1 MNPIEETVHNV
12 VAKKNAE
19 LEKRVRDAFQKHFGF
34 PLEEVK
40 DTENLERISIGGD
53 IEYFV
58 YRKQNFL
65 EVKKEEIV
73 VDWYLE
79 KPEIPNIIARIYYRE
94 L

>member
-1 MNPIEETVHNV
+1 M
-12 VAKKNAE
+12 AE
-19 LEKRVRDAFQKHFGF
+19 RNSKLEKKVREAFQKHFGF
-34 PLEEVK
+34 PLDDVK
-40 DTENLERISIGGD
+40 DTENIERISIGRD

-65 EVKKEEIV
+65 EVRKEEIE

-79 KPEIPNIIARIYYRE
+79 KPAFPNIIVRFHYRE

>member
-1 MNPIEETVHNV
+1 MNPEEQIVNDIMGKKA
-12 VAKKNAE
+12 AK
-19 LEKRVRDAFQKHFGF
+19 LEDMVKSAFQKHFGF

-40 DTENLERISIGGD
+40 DTENLERISIGGE

-58 YRKQNFL
+58 YRKENFL
-65 EVKKEEIV
+65 EVRKEEIE

-79 KPEIPNIIARIYYRE
+79 KPAIPKIVVKIHYRE

>member
-19 LEKRVRDAFQKHFGF
+19 LEKRVRAAFQKHFGF

-65 EVKKEEIV
+65 EVKKEEIE
-73 VDWYLE
+73 VDLYLE
-79 KPEIPNIIARIYYRE
+79 KPAIPNIIVRIYYRE

>member
-19 LEKRVRDAFQKHFGF
+19 LENRVRAAFQKHFGF

-65 EVKKEEIV
+65 EVKKEEIE

-79 KPEIPNIIARIYYRE
+79 KPAIPNIIVRIYYRE